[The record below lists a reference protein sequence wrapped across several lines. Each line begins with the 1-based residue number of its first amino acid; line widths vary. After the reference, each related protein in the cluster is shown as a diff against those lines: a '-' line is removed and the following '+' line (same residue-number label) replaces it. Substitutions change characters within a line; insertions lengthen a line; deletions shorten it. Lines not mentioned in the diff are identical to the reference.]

1 MIGTKVFEGRA
12 SFGYCTYKWFWII
25 RVFKTNSYTSK
36 ELMNRAVLHFQNI
49 VCITMWFVVMCS
61 NYFKW
66 NLSKE
71 QTIINL
77 SAMLLVIVH
86 LYLILCTYCYIVL
99 Q

>member
-49 VCITMWFVVMCS
+49 VCITMWFVRS
-61 NYFKW
+61 NVFELFQVEPFKRT
-66 NLSKE
+66 N
-71 QTIINL
+71 
-77 SAMLLVIVH
+77 H
-86 LYLILCTYCYIVL
+86 Y
-99 Q
+99 